1 MGRDGRAARAG
12 LQEGLAWFDTVLIG
26 DGACQREMEAAV
38 RARAVAGRALL
49 AIGVG
54 TGSVDSAQQAGDR
67 ARQAAIIK
75 ECQAIARGR

>member
-26 DGACQREMEAAV
+26 DGARQREMEAAV
-38 RARAVAGRALL
+38 RARAVADRALL

-54 TGSVDSAQQAGDR
+54 TGSLDSAQQAGDR
-67 ARQAAIIK
+67 AGHAAIIK
-75 ECQAIARGR
+75 ECQAIARDR